1 MRHFV
6 FVYRGSSGPEEIAVE
21 LDPPRCEFRR
31 GGSPERAEI
40 VELPDG
46 RLSLLFENGRQICG
60 RVRPSGA
67 AEAEVITGG
76 SRRRIALADPLRDRL
91 AHAADHGRPD
101 AEDEEVLAQMPGRV
115 VEVTVAEG
123 DSVAAGGLLLVLEAM
138 KMQNEI
144 RAERAGTVARLSV
157 ASGEAVEG
165 GALLVVLTPA
175 RT

>member
-6 FVYRGSSGPEEIAVE
+6 FVYRGLSGPEEIAVE
-21 LDPPRCEFRR
+21 LDPAHGEFGR
-31 GGSPERAEI
+31 GSSRERAEI
-40 VELPDG
+40 VVLPDG
-46 RLSLLFENGRQICG
+46 RISLLFENGRQICG
-60 RVRPSGA
+60 RVLPSGA

-76 SRRRIALADPLRDRL
+76 ARRRIALADPLRDRL
-91 AHAADHGRPD
+91 AHAAEHGRSE

-115 VEVTVAEG
+115 VEVSVSEG
-123 DSVAAGGLLLVLEAM
+123 DTVAAGGLLLVLEAM

-144 RAERAGTVARLSV
+144 RAERGGTVARLSV

-165 GALLVVLTPA
+165 GALLVVLTPV